1 MNLRFNAYSPRINE
15 WGDDEVS
22 RMKRKIKTL
31 GGYDDPKVTI
41 WIIKIGQSVDIEQNN
56 GAENENDEKMKV
68 VEKDEI
74 TSDHKDNDMR
84 NVEDG
89 DKQDAKVHEQQE
101 EGHKVEEKSLMGM
114 EEAFE
119 KLKKFVLQTNVSNMD
134 ESCKE
139 STFREFEEKYM
150 ELKRLFFPMS
160 NVVVEERLSENDSC
174 GDMELHVSP
183 IVNNQCHDEKVN
195 VDVPYVEKQEEQ
207 LSSLVVLPRQL
218 KKTRS
223 TMERKPS
230 KFKVSPYIHQSNKMP
245 KPKRFPS
252 IVVGSQKII
261 PMSILPN
268 VEDSHSLSTLE
279 SLVVAYVF
287 DVSLDKSELLVNFQ
301 YEHAS
306 RADFLTLGPRQ
317 ELLDVIINVFA
328 CKLNSFENKFK
339 GIRPTRCYLPTTFAQ
354 IILHGGRKLATA
366 TKMFTHIIK
375 HMDEMNDCNKI
386 YIPMHDT
393 CPDHW
398 YLCVINLHQHNI
410 HILDSL
416 PSIERD
422 DMRTSSVRTVVEE
435 CAHFFNLNGHL
446 KNLSSVPIERPTWV
460 DVQANG
466 WDCGVHVIN
475 HMRRSDFMDSSSTPS
490 HWDSTAIRH
499 KLAIEL
505 LLDDENS
512 EKAIILDKVQNHAKI
527 KRKETCSRNSGCKVV
542 HGDLH

>member
-31 GGYDDPKVTI
+31 GGYDD
-41 WIIKIGQSVDIEQNN
+41 QR
-56 GAENENDEKMKV
+56 
-68 VEKDEI
+68 VEKDER

-339 GIRPTRCYLPTTFAQ
+339 GIRLPDATYPPH
-354 IILHGGRKLATA
+354 LRKLATA

-527 KRKETCSRNSGCKVV
+527 KRRRV
-542 HGDLH
+542 

>member
-1 MNLRFNAYSPRINE
+1 
-15 WGDDEVS
+15 
-22 RMKRKIKTL
+22 
-31 GGYDDPKVTI
+31 
-41 WIIKIGQSVDIEQNN
+41 
-56 GAENENDEKMKV
+56 MKV
-68 VEKDEI
+68 VEKDER

-101 EGHKVEEKSLMGM
+101 EGHKVEEKSLM
-114 EEAFE
+114 
-119 KLKKFVLQTNVSNMD
+119 
-134 ESCKE
+134 
-139 STFREFEEKYM
+139 
-150 ELKRLFFPMS
+150 
-160 NVVVEERLSENDSC
+160 EERLSENDSC

-183 IVNNQCHDEKVN
+183 IVNNQCQDEKVN

-301 YEHAS
+301 YEHAN

-339 GIRPTRCYLPTTFAQ
+339 GIRPTRCYLPTTFAV
-354 IILHGGRKLATA
+354 
-366 TKMFTHIIK
+366 
-375 HMDEMNDCNKI
+375 
-386 YIPMHDT
+386 YIH
-393 CPDHW
+393 PDAR
-398 YLCVINLHQHNI
+398 YMSG
-410 HILDSL
+410 SL
-416 PSIERD
+416 
-422 DMRTSSVRTVVEE
+422 VEE

-475 HMRRSDFMDSSSTPS
+475 HMRRSDFMDSSSTLPIG
-490 HWDSTAIRH
+490 T
-499 KLAIEL
+499 LQL
-505 LLDDENS
+505 
-512 EKAIILDKVQNHAKI
+512 
-527 KRKETCSRNSGCKVV
+527 
-542 HGDLH
+542 

>member
-1 MNLRFNAYSPRINE
+1 MNLHFNAYSPRINE

-31 GGYDDPKVTI
+31 GGYDDRKVTI
-41 WIIKIGQSVDIEQNN
+41 WIIKIGQSVDMEQNN

-68 VEKDEI
+68 VEKDER

-84 NVEDG
+84 NVKDG
-89 DKQDAKVHEQQE
+89 DKQDAKVHERQE
-101 EGHKVEEKSLMGM
+101 EGHK
-114 EEAFE
+114 
-119 KLKKFVLQTNVSNMD
+119 T
-134 ESCKE
+134 
-139 STFREFEEKYM
+139 
-150 ELKRLFFPMS
+150 
-160 NVVVEERLSENDSC
+160 
-174 GDMELHVSP
+174 
-183 IVNNQCHDEKVN
+183 
-195 VDVPYVEKQEEQ
+195 
-207 LSSLVVLPRQL
+207 
-218 KKTRS
+218 
-223 TMERKPS
+223 
-230 KFKVSPYIHQSNKMP
+230 
-245 KPKRFPS
+245 
-252 IVVGSQKII
+252 I

-301 YEHAS
+301 YEHAN

-328 CKLNSFENKFK
+328 CKLNNFENKFK
-339 GIRPTRCYLPTTFAQ
+339 GIWPTRCYLPTTFAQ

-375 HMDEMNDCNKI
+375 HMDEMNDCDKL
-386 YIPMHDT
+386 YIPMHDA
-393 CPDHW
+393 CSDHW
-398 YLCVINLHQHNI
+398 YLCVINLHQRII

-422 DMRTSSVRTVVEE
+422 DMRTSSVRTMVEE

-466 WDCGVHVIN
+466 GIVES
-475 HMRRSDFMDSSSTPS
+475 MS
-490 HWDSTAIRH
+490 
-499 KLAIEL
+499 L
-505 LLDDENS
+505 
-512 EKAIILDKVQNHAKI
+512 IICEDPISWTQVQPLPI
-527 KRKETCSRNSGCKVV
+527 GT
-542 HGDLH
+542 LQL

>member
-1 MNLRFNAYSPRINE
+1 MSHVVTWSYMFLPLSTIN
-15 WGDDEVS
+15 VT
-22 RMKRKIKTL
+22 MKRRTTKFI
-31 GGYDDPKVTI
+31 GGAPTSIEENTI
-41 WIIKIGQSVDIEQNN
+41 NN
-56 GAENENDEKMKV
+56 G
-68 VEKDEI
+68 
-74 TSDHKDNDMR
+74 TH
-84 NVEDG
+84 
-89 DKQDAKVHEQQE
+89 
-101 EGHKVEEKSLMGM
+101 
-114 EEAFE
+114 
-119 KLKKFVLQTNVSNMD
+119 
-134 ESCKE
+134 
-139 STFREFEEKYM
+139 
-150 ELKRLFFPMS
+150 
-160 NVVVEERLSENDSC
+160 
-174 GDMELHVSP
+174 
-183 IVNNQCHDEKVN
+183 
-195 VDVPYVEKQEEQ
+195 
-207 LSSLVVLPRQL
+207 
-218 KKTRS
+218 
-223 TMERKPS
+223 KPS

-252 IVVGSQKII
+252 IVVGSQKVLEVIF
-261 PMSILPN
+261 
-268 VEDSHSLSTLE
+268 LSTLE

-317 ELLDVIINVFA
+317 ELLDVVI
-328 CKLNSFENKFK
+328 LRTNSKE
-339 GIRPTRCYLPTTFAQ
+339 YSLPDATYPPH
-354 IILHGGRKLATA
+354 LKLATA

-460 DVQANG
+460 DV

-475 HMRRSDFMDSSSTPS
+475 HMRRSDFMDSSSTLPLGLYS
-490 HWDSTAIRH
+490 YKTQIGNRITS
-499 KLAIEL
+499 
-505 LLDDENS
+505 
-512 EKAIILDKVQNHAKI
+512 
-527 KRKETCSRNSGCKVV
+527 
-542 HGDLH
+542 

>member
-1 MNLRFNAYSPRINE
+1 MN
-15 WGDDEVS
+15 
-22 RMKRKIKTL
+22 
-31 GGYDDPKVTI
+31 
-41 WIIKIGQSVDIEQNN
+41 Q
-56 GAENENDEKMKV
+56 
-68 VEKDEI
+68 
-74 TSDHKDNDMR
+74 
-84 NVEDG
+84 
-89 DKQDAKVHEQQE
+89 
-101 EGHKVEEKSLMGM
+101 
-114 EEAFE
+114 
-119 KLKKFVLQTNVSNMD
+119 
-134 ESCKE
+134 
-139 STFREFEEKYM
+139 
-150 ELKRLFFPMS
+150 
-160 NVVVEERLSENDSC
+160 
-174 GDMELHVSP
+174 
-183 IVNNQCHDEKVN
+183 
-195 VDVPYVEKQEEQ
+195 
-207 LSSLVVLPRQL
+207 
-218 KKTRS
+218 
-223 TMERKPS
+223 
-230 KFKVSPYIHQSNKMP
+230 VSPYIHQSNKMP

-317 ELLDVIINVFA
+317 ELLDVI
-328 CKLNSFENKFK
+328 
-339 GIRPTRCYLPTTFAQ
+339 
-354 IILHGGRKLATA
+354 
-366 TKMFTHIIK
+366 
-375 HMDEMNDCNKI
+375 

-393 CPDHW
+393 CQDHW

-422 DMRTSSVRTVVEE
+422 DMRTSSMRTVVEE

-527 KRKETCSRNSGCKVV
+527 KRRRV
-542 HGDLH
+542 

>member
-1 MNLRFNAYSPRINE
+1 
-15 WGDDEVS
+15 
-22 RMKRKIKTL
+22 
-31 GGYDDPKVTI
+31 
-41 WIIKIGQSVDIEQNN
+41 
-56 GAENENDEKMKV
+56 
-68 VEKDEI
+68 
-74 TSDHKDNDMR
+74 MR

-89 DKQDAKVHEQQE
+89 DKQDAKVHEQE

-183 IVNNQCHDEKVN
+183 IVNNQCQDEKVN

-301 YEHAS
+301 YEHAN

-339 GIRPTRCYLPTTFAQ
+339 GIRPTRCYLPTTFA
-354 IILHGGRKLATA
+354 
-366 TKMFTHIIK
+366 
-375 HMDEMNDCNKI
+375 I

-527 KRKETCSRNSGCKVV
+527 KRRRV
-542 HGDLH
+542 

>member
-1 MNLRFNAYSPRINE
+1 MEFSGEMNIYRESELSGDFEGEISKKRIRRALADPKSISPCRQLYLLAQNSQEQIFYLDHISTKKGMNLRFNAYSPRINEWGDDEVSRMKRKIKTLGGYDNPKIFYLDHISTKKGMNLRFNAYSPRINE

-101 EGHKVEEKSLMGM
+101 EGHK
-114 EEAFE
+114 
-119 KLKKFVLQTNVSNMD
+119 
-134 ESCKE
+134 
-139 STFREFEEKYM
+139 
-150 ELKRLFFPMS
+150 
-160 NVVVEERLSENDSC
+160 
-174 GDMELHVSP
+174 
-183 IVNNQCHDEKVN
+183 
-195 VDVPYVEKQEEQ
+195 
-207 LSSLVVLPRQL
+207 
-218 KKTRS
+218 
-223 TMERKPS
+223 
-230 KFKVSPYIHQSNKMP
+230 
-245 KPKRFPS
+245 
-252 IVVGSQKII
+252 II

-339 GIRPTRCYLPTTFAQ
+339 GIRPTRCYLPTTFA
-354 IILHGGRKLATA
+354 
-366 TKMFTHIIK
+366 
-375 HMDEMNDCNKI
+375 I

-527 KRKETCSRNSGCKVV
+527 KRKRV
-542 HGDLH
+542 

>member
-31 GGYDDPKVTI
+31 GGYDDPKVMI

-134 ESCKE
+134 EK
-139 STFREFEEKYM
+139 
-150 ELKRLFFPMS
+150 
-160 NVVVEERLSENDSC
+160 ERLSENDSC

-207 LSSLVVLPRQL
+207 LSSLVVLPCQL

-230 KFKVSPYIHQSNKMP
+230 KFKVLITTQKQVKAEESYEESWAKLRSHLPRVNPDCKEKKQRESAMKPILDNSRSQQSNASNGVQ
-245 KPKRFPS
+245 F
-252 IVVGSQKII
+252 G
-261 PMSILPN
+261 
-268 VEDSHSLSTLE
+268 VETKKLQPLQANH
-279 SLVVAYVF
+279 
-287 DVSLDKSELLVNFQ
+287 SEL
-301 YEHAS
+301 
-306 RADFLTLGPRQ
+306 
-317 ELLDVIINVFA
+317 
-328 CKLNSFENKFK
+328 
-339 GIRPTRCYLPTTFAQ
+339 
-354 IILHGGRKLATA
+354 
-366 TKMFTHIIK
+366 
-375 HMDEMNDCNKI
+375 
-386 YIPMHDT
+386 
-393 CPDHW
+393 
-398 YLCVINLHQHNI
+398 
-410 HILDSL
+410 
-416 PSIERD
+416 
-422 DMRTSSVRTVVEE
+422 
-435 CAHFFNLNGHL
+435 
-446 KNLSSVPIERPTWV
+446 
-460 DVQANG
+460 
-466 WDCGVHVIN
+466 
-475 HMRRSDFMDSSSTPS
+475 
-490 HWDSTAIRH
+490 
-499 KLAIEL
+499 
-505 LLDDENS
+505 
-512 EKAIILDKVQNHAKI
+512 
-527 KRKETCSRNSGCKVV
+527 KEAFCKVLRNHPFV
-542 HGDLH
+542 AK

>member
-1 MNLRFNAYSPRINE
+1 
-15 WGDDEVS
+15 
-22 RMKRKIKTL
+22 
-31 GGYDDPKVTI
+31 
-41 WIIKIGQSVDIEQNN
+41 
-56 GAENENDEKMKV
+56 
-68 VEKDEI
+68 
-74 TSDHKDNDMR
+74 
-84 NVEDG
+84 
-89 DKQDAKVHEQQE
+89 
-101 EGHKVEEKSLMGM
+101 
-114 EEAFE
+114 
-119 KLKKFVLQTNVSNMD
+119 
-134 ESCKE
+134 
-139 STFREFEEKYM
+139 
-150 ELKRLFFPMS
+150 
-160 NVVVEERLSENDSC
+160 
-174 GDMELHVSP
+174 
-183 IVNNQCHDEKVN
+183 
-195 VDVPYVEKQEEQ
+195 
-207 LSSLVVLPRQL
+207 
-218 KKTRS
+218 
-223 TMERKPS
+223 MERKPS

-339 GIRPTRCYLPTTFAQ
+339 GIRPTRCYLPTTFM
-354 IILHGGRKLATA
+354 RY
-366 TKMFTHIIK
+366 
-375 HMDEMNDCNKI
+375 I

-435 CAHFFNLNGHL
+435 CAHFFNLNGHV

-475 HMRRSDFMDSSSTPS
+475 HMRRSNFMDST
-490 HWDSTAIRH
+490 IRH

-527 KRKETCSRNSGCKVV
+527 KRRRV
-542 HGDLH
+542 

>member
-1 MNLRFNAYSPRINE
+1 MNLHFNAYSPRINE

-31 GGYDDPKVTI
+31 GVYDDRNVTI
-41 WIIKIGQSVDIEQNN
+41 WIIKIGQSVDMEQNN

-68 VEKDEI
+68 VEKDER

-84 NVEDG
+84 NVKDG

-101 EGHKVEEKSLMGM
+101 EGHKVEEK
-114 EEAFE
+114 
-119 KLKKFVLQTNVSNMD
+119 KFD
-134 ESCKE
+134 G
-139 STFREFEEKYM
+139 
-150 ELKRLFFPMS
+150 

-183 IVNNQCHDEKVN
+183 IVNNQCQDEKVN

-218 KKTRS
+218 KKTRT
-223 TMERKPS
+223 TMEHKPS
-230 KFKVSPYIHQSNKMP
+230 KFKT
-245 KPKRFPS
+245 
-252 IVVGSQKII
+252 I

-268 VEDSHSLSTLE
+268 VEDSHSLITLE

-301 YEHAS
+301 YEHAN
-306 RADFLTLGPRQ
+306 RANFLTLGPRQ

-328 CKLNSFENKFK
+328 CKLNNFENKFK
-339 GIRPTRCYLPTTFAQ
+339 GIWPTRCYLPTTFAQ

-375 HMDEMNDCNKI
+375 HMDEMNDCDKI

-398 YLCVINLHQHNI
+398 YLCVINLQQCII

-490 HWDSTAIRH
+490 HWDSTTIRH

-527 KRKETCSRNSGCKVV
+527 KRRRV
-542 HGDLH
+542 

>member
-31 GGYDDPKVTI
+31 GGHDMDYKN
-41 WIIKIGQSVDIEQNN
+41 WAKCGYEQNN

-68 VEKDEI
+68 VEKDER

-101 EGHKVEEKSLMGM
+101 EGHKVEEKSLM
-114 EEAFE
+114 
-119 KLKKFVLQTNVSNMD
+119 
-134 ESCKE
+134 
-139 STFREFEEKYM
+139 
-150 ELKRLFFPMS
+150 
-160 NVVVEERLSENDSC
+160 EERLSENDSC

-183 IVNNQCHDEKVN
+183 IVNNQCQDEKVN

-252 IVVGSQKII
+252 IVVGSQKVLEVIYN

-301 YEHAS
+301 YEHAN

-416 PSIERD
+416 PSI
-422 DMRTSSVRTVVEE
+422 VRTVVEE

-527 KRKETCSRNSGCKVV
+527 KRRRV
-542 HGDLH
+542 

>member
-31 GGYDDPKVTI
+31 GGYDDPKVA
-41 WIIKIGQSVDIEQNN
+41 K
-56 GAENENDEKMKV
+56 
-68 VEKDEI
+68 KDER

-101 EGHKVEEKSLMGM
+101 EGHKVEEKSLM
-114 EEAFE
+114 
-119 KLKKFVLQTNVSNMD
+119 
-134 ESCKE
+134 
-139 STFREFEEKYM
+139 
-150 ELKRLFFPMS
+150 
-160 NVVVEERLSENDSC
+160 EERLSENDSC

-183 IVNNQCHDEKVN
+183 IVNNQCQDEKVN

-207 LSSLVVLPRQL
+207 LSSLVVLPCQL
-218 KKTRS
+218 KKTRT

-230 KFKVSPYIHQSNKMP
+230 KFKT
-245 KPKRFPS
+245 
-252 IVVGSQKII
+252 I

-301 YEHAS
+301 YEHANL
-306 RADFLTLGPRQ
+306 ADFLTLGPRQ
-317 ELLDVIINVFA
+317 ELLNVIINVFA

-375 HMDEMNDCNKI
+375 HMDEMNDCDKI

-398 YLCVINLHQHNI
+398 YLCVINLH
-410 HILDSL
+410 DYYSK
-416 PSIERD
+416 S
-422 DMRTSSVRTVVEE
+422 
-435 CAHFFNLNGHL
+435 
-446 KNLSSVPIERPTWV
+446 
-460 DVQANG
+460 
-466 WDCGVHVIN
+466 
-475 HMRRSDFMDSSSTPS
+475 
-490 HWDSTAIRH
+490 AI
-499 KLAIEL
+499 
-505 LLDDENS
+505 S
-512 EKAIILDKVQNHAKI
+512 
-527 KRKETCSRNSGCKVV
+527 
-542 HGDLH
+542 

>member
-22 RMKRKIKTL
+22 KMKCQIKTL

-41 WIIKIGQSVDIEQNN
+41 WIIKIGQSVDMEQNN

-68 VEKDEI
+68 VEKDER

-89 DKQDAKVHEQQE
+89 DKQDAKVHEQEE

-207 LSSLVVLPRQL
+207 LSSLVH
-218 KKTRS
+218 
-223 TMERKPS
+223 KPS

-252 IVVGSQKII
+252 IVVGSQKVLEVIYVFNI
-261 PMSILPN
+261 DNPHVHFSN

-287 DVSLDKSELLVNFQ
+287 DVSLDKRFILIKYLIFCVELLVNFQ

-306 RADFLTLGPRQ
+306 RNFLTLGPRQ
-317 ELLDVIINVFA
+317 ELLNV
-328 CKLNSFENKFK
+328 
-339 GIRPTRCYLPTTFAQ
+339 
-354 IILHGGRKLATA
+354 
-366 TKMFTHIIK
+366 
-375 HMDEMNDCNKI
+375 I
-386 YIPMHDT
+386 YIPMHET

-422 DMRTSSVRTVVEE
+422 DMRTSSMRTVV
-435 CAHFFNLNGHL
+435 CTFFNLNGHL

-460 DVQANG
+460 DVQTNG

-475 HMRRSDFMDSSSTPS
+475 HMRRSDFMDSSSNPS

-499 KLAIEL
+499 KLAIKL

-512 EKAIILDKVQNHAKI
+512 EKAIILDKVQNHAK
-527 KRKETCSRNSGCKVV
+527 
-542 HGDLH
+542 

>member
-1 MNLRFNAYSPRINE
+1 MNLRLNAYSPRINE

-68 VEKDEI
+68 VEKDERI
-74 TSDHKDNDMR
+74 SDHKDNDMR

-89 DKQDAKVHEQQE
+89 DNKMPKVHEQQE
-101 EGHKVEEKSLMGM
+101 EGH
-114 EEAFE
+114 
-119 KLKKFVLQTNVSNMD
+119 
-134 ESCKE
+134 
-139 STFREFEEKYM
+139 
-150 ELKRLFFPMS
+150 
-160 NVVVEERLSENDSC
+160 
-174 GDMELHVSP
+174 
-183 IVNNQCHDEKVN
+183 KVN

-339 GIRPTRCYLPTTFAQ
+339 GIRLPD
-354 IILHGGRKLATA
+354 ATYPP
-366 TKMFTHIIK
+366 HLRY
-375 HMDEMNDCNKI
+375 I

-527 KRKETCSRNSGCKVV
+527 KRRRV
-542 HGDLH
+542 

>member
-1 MNLRFNAYSPRINE
+1 
-15 WGDDEVS
+15 
-22 RMKRKIKTL
+22 
-31 GGYDDPKVTI
+31 
-41 WIIKIGQSVDIEQNN
+41 
-56 GAENENDEKMKV
+56 
-68 VEKDEI
+68 
-74 TSDHKDNDMR
+74 
-84 NVEDG
+84 
-89 DKQDAKVHEQQE
+89 
-101 EGHKVEEKSLMGM
+101 
-114 EEAFE
+114 
-119 KLKKFVLQTNVSNMD
+119 
-134 ESCKE
+134 
-139 STFREFEEKYM
+139 
-150 ELKRLFFPMS
+150 
-160 NVVVEERLSENDSC
+160 
-174 GDMELHVSP
+174 
-183 IVNNQCHDEKVN
+183 
-195 VDVPYVEKQEEQ
+195 
-207 LSSLVVLPRQL
+207 
-218 KKTRS
+218 
-223 TMERKPS
+223 
-230 KFKVSPYIHQSNKMP
+230 MP

-306 RADFLTLGPRQ
+306 RADFLTLG
-317 ELLDVIINVFA
+317 LDKNYSM
-328 CKLNSFENKFK
+328 CFENKFK
-339 GIRPTRCYLPTTFAQ
+339 GIRPTRCYLPTIFA
-354 IILHGGRKLATA
+354 
-366 TKMFTHIIK
+366 
-375 HMDEMNDCNKI
+375 I

-499 KLAIEL
+499 KLAINYFL
-505 LLDDENS
+505 MM
-512 EKAIILDKVQNHAKI
+512 KI
-527 KRKETCSRNSGCKVV
+527 VRK
-542 HGDLH
+542 L